1 MSGKLSLREFFARPP
16 LPSTGVSIHRHA
28 VAVAC
33 TRRAKGKLFIQRAAV
48 EPLPAGVIEPA
59 FDGVNIKNRD
69 ALGEALGRA
78 LASAGLKRRTRW
90 CMALPAAACRMFLL
104 DLDEVPPDAKEL
116 AQILEWK
123 AERFLGMA
131 AGELTLACE
140 RIMSGPTGGRFLV
153 VAVRTDVLT
162 AYESVL
168 TGLGL
173 HPGWVVPVPI
183 AEAGWL
189 FHSASGG
196 DSLLVSY
203 EDELVTFVFARGDA
217 VLAVRAIPCPPD
229 ALLDEIHRTLAYY
242 QDKLRPASV
251 PGPQRQKPRGL
262 LWRKSRSVSVEN
274 PSSSVKA
281 QAFQPAGVFADSKVS
296 ATGGDSSSLELVVVV
311 THGDGKDTDAEAT
324 LGPSL
329 VTAVTT
335 LCREFFPDEHTPRV
349 YSLDEEKVK
358 PESPLTLSSL
368 AAAVGITLLG

>member
-1 MSGKLSLREFFARPP
+1 MSGKLNLKEFFTRPP
-16 LPSTGVSIHRHA
+16 LPSTGVSIHRRA

-33 TRRAKGKLFIQRAAV
+33 TRHARGKLFVQQAAV
-48 EPLPAGVIEPA
+48 EPLAAGVIEPA

-78 LASAGLKRRTRW
+78 LTGAGLKRRSRW
-90 CMALPAAACRMFLL
+90 CMALPAAACRMFSL
-104 DLDEVPPDAKEL
+104 DLDDVPDNVKEL

-131 AGELTLACE
+131 AGELALACE

-168 TGLGL
+168 TDLGL

-189 FHSASGG
+189 LHNAKEG

-217 VLAVRAIPCPPD
+217 VLGVRAIPCSPD
-229 ALLDEIHRTLAYY
+229 VLLDEIHRTLAYY
-242 QDKLRPASV
+242 QDKLRPARIV
-251 PGPQRQKPRGL
+251 GPQRQKPRAS
-262 LWRKSRSVSVEN
+262 LWRRSRAVSVEN
-274 PSSSVKA
+274 LSSSVE
-281 QAFQPAGVFADSKVS
+281 
-296 ATGGDSSSLELVVVV
+296 ATDVDSSSLERIVLV
-311 THGDGKDTDAEAT
+311 THRDGKDTDAEAT
-324 LGPSL
+324 RGPSL
-329 VTAVTT
+329 VAEVTT
-335 LCREFFPDEHTPRV
+335 LCREFFPDEHAPRV
-349 YSLDEEKVK
+349 YSLDEEKVT

>member
-1 MSGKLSLREFFARPP
+1 MSGKRDLREFFTRPP
-16 LPSTGVSIHRHA
+16 LPSTGVSFHRHA

-33 TRRAKGKLFIQRAAV
+33 TRRAKGKLFIRRAAV
-48 EPLPAGVIEPA
+48 EPVPAGVIEPA

-78 LASAGLKRRTRW
+78 LTSAGLKRRARW

-131 AGELTLACE
+131 AGELVLACE
-140 RIMSGPTGGRFLV
+140 RIVSRPTGGRFLV

-189 FHSASGG
+189 FHSAKAG

-203 EDELVTFVFARGDA
+203 EDELVTFVFARGGA
-217 VLAVRAIPCPPD
+217 VLAVRAIPCSPD

-251 PGPQRQKPRGL
+251 EGPQRQKPRVSF
-262 LWRKSRSVSVEN
+262 WRKSRSVS
-274 PSSSVKA
+274 
-281 QAFQPAGVFADSKVS
+281 FADSKVC
-296 ATGGDSSSLELVVVV
+296 ATCGDSSSLELIVVV
-311 THGDGKDTDAEAT
+311 THREGKDTDAETA

-329 VTAVTT
+329 VTEVTT
-335 LCREFFPDEHTPRV
+335 LCREFFPDEHAPRV
-349 YSLDEEKVK
+349 YGLDEEKVK

>member
-203 EDELVTFVFARGDA
+203 EDELVTFVFGTRRCRVGRSCHSLSSGRVAGRNSPHACLLPGQA
-217 VLAVRAIPCPPD
+217 EASKRPGSTTGKSHAGCCGERAGQC
-229 ALLDEIHRTLAYY
+229 
-242 QDKLRPASV
+242 
-251 PGPQRQKPRGL
+251 
-262 LWRKSRSVSVEN
+262 LWR
-274 PSSSVKA
+274 
-281 QAFQPAGVFADSKVS
+281 
-296 ATGGDSSSLELVVVV
+296 
-311 THGDGKDTDAEAT
+311 THRH
-324 LGPSL
+324 L
-329 VTAVTT
+329 
-335 LCREFFPDEHTPRV
+335 
-349 YSLDEEKVK
+349 
-358 PESPLTLSSL
+358 
-368 AAAVGITLLG
+368 

>member
-1 MSGKLSLREFFARPP
+1 MSGKLALREFFTRPP

-33 TRRAKGKLFIQRAAV
+33 TRRTKGKLLIQRAAV

-78 LASAGLKRRTRW
+78 LTSAGLKRRSRW

-104 DLDEVPPDAKEL
+104 DLDEVPSDAEEL

-131 AGELTLACE
+131 ASELVLACE

-153 VAVRTDVLT
+153 VAVRTEVLT

-168 TGLGL
+168 AGLGL

-183 AEAGWL
+183 AESGWL
-189 FHSASGG
+189 FHSATEG

-203 EDELVTFVFARGDA
+203 EDELVTFVFARRDT
-217 VLAVRAIPCPPD
+217 VLAVRAVPCSPD

-242 QDKLRPASV
+242 QDKLRPASAATSQ
-251 PGPQRQKPRGL
+251 PRKPRVS
-262 LWRKSRSVSVEN
+262 LWRRRRGVSVEN
-274 PSSSVKA
+274 PSSL
-281 QAFQPAGVFADSKVS
+281 AGE
-296 ATGGDSSSLELVVVV
+296 ATDVASPGDSPSLDLIVLV
-311 THGDGKDTDAEAT
+311 TRRDGRDTNAEAT
-324 LGPSL
+324 WGPSF
-329 VTAVTT
+329 VAAVTS
-335 LCREFFPDEHTPRV
+335 LCRKFFPDDHSPRV
-349 YSLDEEKVK
+349 YSLDEEKVN